1 MMYRFLVK
9 IRYRVRQ
16 EMRMLVLV
24 ASTGVHRQVEFLPD
38 AALFLTVFFHLPL
51 PFTEDF

>member
-16 EMRMLVLV
+16 EIRMLVLV
-24 ASTGVHRQVEFLPD
+24 AKRPDVIAINGEQVTCDFTSSLKTEVILRQE
-38 AALFLTVFFHLPL
+38 
-51 PFTEDF
+51 